1 MWRGGSTIEIYN
13 WRRLVIN
20 SIEIGLSFCW
30 WSDDGFVGSGDS
42 AIVLGFCV
50 AVHRLSQLINHNE
63 FGEFRYQQ
71 LTSLDD
77 R

>member
-30 WSDDGFVGSGDS
+30 WSDDGFVGPGDS

-63 FGEFRYQQ
+63 FGEFCYQQ